1 MDKEVLNPKHEI
13 RNSKQ
18 IQMTETKDF
27 RLDVLEIRSFEF
39 WICFGL
45 VRVGRFARYSNFEF

>member
-1 MDKEVLNPKHEI
+1 MDAEMLNPKHEI

-27 RLDVLEIRSFEF
+27 RLHVLEIGSFEF

-45 VRVGRFARYSNFEF
+45 RYSNFEF